1 MRMNWYQWLFRER
14 ERTRERRLFLYSRRF
29 FSRVIMSITIT
40 FLLLLL
46 LFFSSLFLRCLR
58 LYCHR
63 LWRMSSL
70 GDERRSKYECT
81 RQSNKFQDRRTEKD
95 EHIDEKQ
102 DMTGEKKKTPTE
114 SRWMS
119 SKSISFRHQSF
130 FVRFVFFWIIIIN
143 RNISHVKEKQ
153 RWDAFTSTKANLNQP
168 WKRITIL
175 SLWIYYQLVVS
186 FHKDRT
192 RERKQLMFISSN
204 DHIEVWE
211 NQF

>member
-1 MRMNWYQWLFRER
+1 MRMNWYQWLFSER
-14 ERTRERRLFLYSRRF
+14 ENQRERRLFLYSRRF

-102 DMTGEKKKTPTE
+102 DMTGEKKNYDGIEMNVKQINFISTSVFLRSLRFLLDNHHQQKHQPCQRKTTMRCIHE
-114 SRWMS
+114 HQGKSQSTLKENNHFVFMDLL
-119 SKSISFRHQSF
+119 SISGF
-130 FVRFVFFWIIIIN
+130 FSQGSN
-143 RNISHVKEKQ
+143 E
-153 RWDAFTSTKANLNQP
+153 
-168 WKRITIL
+168 
-175 SLWIYYQLVVS
+175 
-186 FHKDRT
+186 
-192 RERKQLMFISSN
+192 REETTDVHFI
-204 DHIEVWE
+204 
-211 NQF
+211 